1 MTDLDEVVQSIRA
14 AYGSLDHPRFD
25 FVAFSGRARTYQAM
39 IGRLAQWLSTQDDT
53 DVNTDVSFGCLL
65 AASGERWLLRVSMVG
80 PYAVLVR
87 LGQEGGGEVLPGP
100 SPSSSEAE
108 QRLIGTVAASGLRL
122 LDRDLLLRTVPLR
135 LLAAPSGTASVYQ
148 ALFVDTDFP
157 PWQR

>member
-1 MTDLDEVVQSIRA
+1 MIDLDEVVQSIRA

-25 FVAFSGRARTYQAM
+25 FVADSVRARTYPAM
-39 IGRLAQWLSTQDDT
+39 IGQLAQWFSTQDDT

-65 AASGERWLLRVSMVG
+65 ASGCERWLLRVSMVG

-87 LGQEGGGEVLPGP
+87 LGREVGGVVLSGP
-100 SPSSSEAE
+100 TASSSEAE
-108 QRLIGTVAASGLRL
+108 QQLIGTVAASGLRL
-122 LDRDLLLRTVPLR
+122 LDRDLLSRTVPLR
-135 LLAAPSGTASVYQ
+135 LLAAPSGTVSVYQ

>member
-25 FVAFSGRARTYQAM
+25 FVADSVRARTYSAM
-39 IGRLAQWLSTQDDT
+39 IGQLAQSFSTQDDT

-65 AASGERWLLRVSMVG
+65 ASGGERWLLRVSMVG

-87 LGQEGGGEVLPGP
+87 LGREVGGGVVLSGP
-100 SPSSSEAE
+100 TASSSEAE
-108 QRLIGTVAASGLRL
+108 QQLMGTVAASGLRL
-122 LDRDLLLRTVPLR
+122 LDRDLLSRT
-135 LLAAPSGTASVYQ
+135 VYQ
-148 ALFVDTDFP
+148 ALFVNTDFP